1 MTKNL
6 RNFDEGL
13 SKLEYDYSELFNNQ
27 IETIQVYA
35 NSDEPLSLEEV
46 LTMGF
51 NYVVLNGTGGYTP
64 DDFSEEELATKVD
77 FYDWEA
83 DSDYYRTVYLKEI
96 EK

>member
-1 MTKNL
+1 MTKKL

-13 SKLEYDYSELFNNQ
+13 SKLEYDYNELFNDQ
-27 IETIQVYA
+27 IVTIQAYA
-35 NSDEPLSLEEV
+35 SGDEPLNLEEV

-51 NYVVLNGTGGYTP
+51 NYVVLNGTSGYKP

-83 DSDYYRTVYLKEI
+83 DDDFYRTVYLKEI

>member
-13 SKLEYDYSELFNNQ
+13 SKLEYDYNELFNDQ
-27 IETIQVYA
+27 IITIQVYA

-51 NYVVLNGTGGYTP
+51 NLVVLNGTSGYTH

-83 DSDYYRTVYLKEI
+83 GDDFYRTVYLKEI